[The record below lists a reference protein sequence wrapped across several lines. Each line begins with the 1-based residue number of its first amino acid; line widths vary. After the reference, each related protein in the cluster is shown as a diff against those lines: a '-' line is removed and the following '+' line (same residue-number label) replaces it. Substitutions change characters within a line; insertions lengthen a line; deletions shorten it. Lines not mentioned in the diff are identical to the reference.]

1 MKIFDFI
8 KSLLPTFG
16 KSRLEEEATI
26 TRGELE
32 KLVKP
37 SYDNAKP
44 LTSMGKFNSK
54 TAQEINKSF
63 GNLFRLEKNQNIIGY
78 IQQALPKV
86 IEFQAHVQEMI
97 ESKFENDIVID
108 GITVAKANVIH
119 SQTTL
124 TFFSRYAQK
133 LLNYFYILE
142 TEAVNGDMSY
152 VKDSLSVGDIQ
163 WIRDNFNDFCN
174 SLAVVSVGKKEA
186 AQAFQKIPDVIVR
199 DNADALSGVY
209 SPKDIDPLGLSK
221 ISGFSKSPIFS
232 LRLIVAEYQVNRYKE
247 AQETKRLLE
256 LRLLNL
262 QRMQDNKPDAAIERE
277 IAYTQSRVDKFAHQL
292 RTFEE
297 SVK

>member
-8 KSLLPTFG
+8 KSLLPSFG

-26 TRGELE
+26 TKGELE
-32 KLVKP
+32 KIVKP

-44 LTSMGKFNSK
+44 LTSMARFNSK
-54 TAQEINKSF
+54 TAQDINKSF
-63 GNLFRLEKNQNIIGY
+63 GNRFRLDRNQNIIGY
-78 IQQALPKV
+78 IQQVLPKV
-86 IEFQAHVQEMI
+86 IEFQAHVQDMI
-97 ESKFENDIVID
+97 ESKFEDTIVID
-108 GITVAKANVIH
+108 GITVAKANVLH
-119 SQTTL
+119 AQTTL
-124 TFFSRYAQK
+124 TFFSRYATK

-152 VKDSLSVGDIQ
+152 VKDSLSTGDIE
-163 WIRDNFNDFCN
+163 WIRVNFNDFCA
-174 SLAVVSVGKKEA
+174 SLAIVSVGKKEA
-186 AQAFQKIPDVIVR
+186 AQAFQKIPEVIVK
-199 DNADALSGVY
+199 DNADALSAVY
-209 SPKDIDPLGLSK
+209 NPKEIDPLGMAQV
-221 ISGFSKSPIFS
+221 SGFAKSPVFS
-232 LRLIVAEYQVNRYKE
+232 IRLAVAEWQVSRYKE

-262 QRMQDNKPDAAIERE
+262 QRQMDKQPDAAIERE

>member
-1 MKIFDFI
+1 M
-8 KSLLPTFG
+8 G
-16 KSRLEEEATI
+16 RRLKKKRRYFKRWEWEWSI
-26 TRGELE
+26 
-32 KLVKP
+32 
-37 SYDNAKP
+37 
-44 LTSMGKFNSK
+44 GKFNSK

-63 GNLFRLEKNQNIIGY
+63 GNLFRLEKNQNIISY
-78 IQQALPKV
+78 IQKALPKI

-97 ESKFENDIVID
+97 ESKFENDIVVD

-152 VKDSLSVGDIQ
+152 VKDSLSAGDIQ

-174 SLAVVSVGKKEA
+174 SLAVVSVDKKEA

-221 ISGFSKSPIFS
+221 IPGFSKSPIFRS
-232 LRLIVAEYQVNRYKE
+232 NI
-247 AQETKRLLE
+247 
-256 LRLLNL
+256 
-262 QRMQDNKPDAAIERE
+262 
-277 IAYTQSRVDKFAHQL
+277 S
-292 RTFEE
+292 
-297 SVK
+297 